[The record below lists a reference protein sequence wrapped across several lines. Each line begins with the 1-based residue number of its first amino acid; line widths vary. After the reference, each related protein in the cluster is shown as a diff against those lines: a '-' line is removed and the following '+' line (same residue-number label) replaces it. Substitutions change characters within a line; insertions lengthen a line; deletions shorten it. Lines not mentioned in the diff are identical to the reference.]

1 MQALIKKISVIG
13 KPAVLILLTLI
24 INVAG
29 AQLPG
34 RLTLEEANRLARN
47 NFPAIKQL
55 DLVKQTAGLHVEN
68 LKKGFLPQL
77 SINGQATYQSD
88 VTGLNLSL
96 PGVKIDPINKDQY
109 KLSAEISQ
117 LLYDGNQNRSEREK
131 QLLHAEVEQQKVE
144 VELYKLRERINQL
157 FMNILF
163 MEAQMKQANLV
174 KKEIDDGINKVE
186 AQVQNGI
193 VLRSNLNQ
201 LKAEQLKAVQRIR
214 ELSATR
220 NGLLEVLG
228 MFLGKE
234 LNNEVFFETPEIAQT
249 NLPADISRPE
259 IKLFADQVKLN
270 TQLLKS
276 IQAKNR
282 PRASLFLQSGYGRP
296 ALNMLNNQFDFYYL
310 GGLRINWSLGN
321 LYTSKS
327 EKQLV
332 DINRRLI
339 GIQQEVFLLNS
350 NTQMK
355 LQEAEINRFRELIS
369 VDEEIIK
376 LRQQVT
382 AAAKAQLDNA
392 VISTSDFIQQ
402 VNAEDNARQAM
413 ITHQVQLVQAQVNY
427 MTITGKL

>member
-1 MQALIKKISVIG
+1 MQALIKIISVIG
-13 KPAVLILLTLI
+13 KPAVLILLTLFT
-24 INVAG
+24 NVAG

-55 DLVKQTAGLHVEN
+55 DLVKQTAGLNVEN

-77 SINGQATYQSD
+77 SFNGQATYQSD

>member
-13 KPAVLILLTLI
+13 KPAILILLTLI
-24 INVAG
+24 TNDAG

-55 DLVKQTAGLHVEN
+55 DLVKRTAGLNVEN

-96 PGVKIDPINKDQY
+96 PGVNIDPINKDQY

-144 VELYKLRERINQL
+144 VELYKLRERINQI
-157 FMNILF
+157 FMNVLF
-163 MEAQMKQANLV
+163 MEAQMKQAGLV
-174 KKEIDDGINKVE
+174 KKDIDDGIKKVE

-201 LKAEQLKAVQRIR
+201 LKAEQMKAVQRIR

-321 LYTSKS
+321 LYTSKN

-339 GIQQEVFLLNS
+339 GIQQEIFLLNS
-350 NTQMK
+350 NAQLK
-355 LQEAEINRFRELIS
+355 QQEAEINRFRELIS

-382 AAAKAQLDNA
+382 AAAKAQLENA
-392 VISTSDFIQQ
+392 VITTSDFIQQ
-402 VNAEDNARQAM
+402 VNAEDNARQQM

>member
-77 SINGQATYQSD
+77 SFNGQATYQSD

-234 LNNEVFFETPEIAQT
+234 LHNEVVFEMPEIAQT

>member
-1 MQALIKKISVIG
+1 MQALVNKIAAICKPSVVI
-13 KPAVLILLTLI
+13 LITLST
-24 INVAG
+24 NVSV

-34 RLTLEEANRLARN
+34 RLTLEEANTLARN
-47 NFPAIKQL
+47 NYPVIKQL
-55 DLVKQTAGLHVEN
+55 DLVKQTAGLNIEN

-96 PGVKIDPINKDQY
+96 PGVKIDPMNKDQY
-109 KLSAEISQ
+109 RLSAEISQ

-131 QLLHAEVEQQKVE
+131 QQLLSVVEQQKVE

-201 LKAEQLKAVQRIR
+201 LKAEQMKAVQRIR

-228 MFLGKE
+228 VFLGKE
-234 LNNEVFFETPEIAQT
+234 LNNEVVFETPQITQT
-249 NLPADISRPE
+249 TLPAYISRPE

-321 LYTSKS
+321 LYTSKN

-339 GIQQEVFLLNS
+339 GIQQEIFLLNS
-350 NTQMK
+350 NAQLK
-355 LQEAEINRFRELIS
+355 QQEAEINRFRELIS

-382 AAAKAQLDNA
+382 AAAKAQLENA
-392 VISTSDFIQQ
+392 VITTSDFIQQ
-402 VNAEDNARQAM
+402 VNAEDNARQQM

>member
-24 INVAG
+24 INVDG

-77 SINGQATYQSD
+77 SFNGQATYQSD

-174 KKEIDDGINKVE
+174 KKEFDDGIKKIE

-234 LNNEVFFETPEIAQT
+234 LHNEVVFEMPEIAQT

-339 GIQQEVFLLNS
+339 GIQQEVFHLNS

>member
-1 MQALIKKISVIG
+1 MQALVNKIPVILKTSV
-13 KPAVLILLTLI
+13 VMLLAFFSHI
-24 INVAG
+24 AG

-34 RLTLEEANRLARN
+34 RLTLEEANTLARN
-47 NFPAIKQL
+47 NYPAIKQL
-55 DLVKQTAGLHVEN
+55 DLVKQTKDLNIDN

-77 SINGQATYQSD
+77 SITGQATYQSD

-96 PGVKIDPINKDQY
+96 PGVNIDPINKDQY

-117 LLYDGNQNRSEREK
+117 LLYDGSQNRSEREK

-163 MEAQMKQANLV
+163 MDAQKKQAELV
-174 KKEIDDGINKVE
+174 KKDIDDGIKKVE

-193 VLRSNLNQ
+193 LLRSNLNQ

-220 NGLLEVLG
+220 NGMLEVLG

-234 LNNEVFFETPEIAQT
+234 LNNEVVFETPQIAKT

-270 TQLLKS
+270 SLQLKS
-276 IQAKNR
+276 IKAKNL
-282 PRASLFLQSGYGRP
+282 PRASLFLQGGYGRP

-310 GGLRINWSLGN
+310 GGLRLNWSLGS
-321 LYTSKS
+321 LYTRKN

-332 DINRRLI
+332 DINRRSI
-339 GIQQEVFLLNS
+339 GVQQEVFLLNS
-350 NTQMK
+350 NTQVK

-369 VDEEIIK
+369 VDEAIIK

-382 AAAKAQLDNA
+382 AAAKAQLENA
-392 VISTSDFIQQ
+392 VISTNDFIQQ

-413 ITHQVQLVQAQVNY
+413 ITHQVQLVQALVNY

>member
-1 MQALIKKISVIG
+1 MAALIKKISAIG
-13 KPAVLILLTLI
+13 KPAVLILFTLI
-24 INVAG
+24 TNVAG

-34 RLTLEEANRLARN
+34 RLTLEEANTLARN

-55 DLVKQTAGLHVEN
+55 DLVKQTAGLNVEN

-96 PGVKIDPINKDQY
+96 PGVNIDPINKDQY

-157 FMNILF
+157 FMNVLY
-163 MEAQMKQANLV
+163 MEAQMKQADLV
-174 KKEIDDGINKVE
+174 KKDIDDGIKKVE
-186 AQVQNGI
+186 AQVQNGV

-220 NGLLEVLG
+220 KGLLEVMGL
-228 MFLGKE
+228 FLGKE
-234 LNNEVFFETPEIAQT
+234 LNNEVVFETPQIAQT
-249 NLPADISRPE
+249 TLPADISRPE

-270 TQLLKS
+270 SQLLKS

-321 LYTSKS
+321 LYTSKN

-382 AAAKAQLDNA
+382 AAAKAQLENA

>member
-1 MQALIKKISVIG
+1 MAALIKKISAIG
-13 KPAVLILLTLI
+13 KPAVLILFTLI
-24 INVAG
+24 TNVAG

-34 RLTLEEANRLARN
+34 RLTLEEANTLARN

-55 DLVKQTAGLHVEN
+55 DLVKQTAGLNVEN

-96 PGVKIDPINKDQY
+96 PGVNIDPINKDQY

-157 FMNILF
+157 FMNVLY
-163 MEAQMKQANLV
+163 MEAQMKQADLV
-174 KKEIDDGINKVE
+174 KKDIDDGIKKVE
-186 AQVQNGI
+186 AQVQNGV

-220 NGLLEVLG
+220 KGLLEVMGL
-228 MFLGKE
+228 FLGKE
-234 LNNEVFFETPEIAQT
+234 LNNEVVFETPQIAQI
-249 NLPADISRPE
+249 NQPADISRPE

-270 TQLLKS
+270 SQLLKS

-321 LYTSKS
+321 LYTSKN

-332 DINRRLI
+332 DINRRSI

-355 LQEAEINRFRELIS
+355 LQEAEINQFRELIS

>member
-327 EKQLV
+327 EKQLA

>member
-55 DLVKQTAGLHVEN
+55 DLVKQTAGLNVEN

-77 SINGQATYQSD
+77 SFNGQATYQSD

-310 GGLRINWSLGN
+310 GGLRISWSLGN